1 MPKKRPLTR
10 EESLARHR
18 EIALRAGRGELRL
31 PEAIREIREAEGLTQ
46 AAFAERV
53 GLTRMQ
59 LLDLEKGR
67 GNPKLETLQ
76 RICGPFGF
84 VPGFVPS
91 KGDSTPDGCGGP
103 A

>member
-46 AAFAERV
+46 AAFAERL

-59 LLDLEKGR
+59 VLDLEKGR

-76 RICGPFGF
+76 RICRPFGLEIGL
-84 VPGFVPS
+84 VPEPGSV
-91 KGDSTPDGCGGP
+91 KN
-103 A
+103 AE

>member
-10 EESLARHR
+10 EESLERHR

-31 PEAIREIREAEGLTQ
+31 PEAIRAIREAEGLSQ

-59 LLDLEKGR
+59 VLDLEKGR

-84 VPGFVPS
+84 EIGLVPGGRAV
-91 KGDSTPDGCGGP
+91 KTPE
-103 A
+103 

>member
-31 PEAIREIREAEGLTQ
+31 PDAIRAIREAEGLTQ

-76 RICGPFGF
+76 RICGPFGLEI
-84 VPGFVPS
+84 GFVPRP
-91 KGDSTPDGCGGP
+91 T
-103 A
+103 

>member
-31 PEAIREIREAEGLTQ
+31 PEAIREIRDAEGLSQ
-46 AAFAERV
+46 AEFAERL
-53 GLTRMQ
+53 GLTRLQ

-76 RICGPFGF
+76 RICRPFGLEIGL
-84 VPGFVPS
+84 VPRPE
-91 KGDSTPDGCGGP
+91 
-103 A
+103 

>member
-1 MPKKRPLTR
+1 MPKQRPLTR

-31 PEAIREIREAEGLTQ
+31 PDAIRAIREAEGLTQ

-53 GLTRMQ
+53 GLTRMR

-76 RICGPFGF
+76 RICRPFGLEIGL
-84 VPGFVPS
+84 VPRIRTLS
-91 KGDSTPDGCGGP
+91 GP
-103 A
+103 E

>member
-10 EESLARHR
+10 EESLSRHR

-59 LLDLEKGR
+59 VLDLEKGR

-76 RICGPFGF
+76 RICGPFGLEIGL
-84 VPGFVPS
+84 VPRARALS
-91 KGDSTPDGCGGP
+91 GP
-103 A
+103 E